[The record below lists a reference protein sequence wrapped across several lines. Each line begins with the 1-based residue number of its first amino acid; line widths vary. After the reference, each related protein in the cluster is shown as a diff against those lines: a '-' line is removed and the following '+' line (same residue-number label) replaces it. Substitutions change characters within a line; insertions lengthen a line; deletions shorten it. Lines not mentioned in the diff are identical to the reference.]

1 MTSDT
6 GDKGAGSGANKPGRR
21 PPTIDLKATE
31 LASDP
36 VANARA
42 PSDEADSTPNVEGAS
57 STGTQTQTEA
67 QAGEAPPH
75 DEQPRRRPWNRFS
88 GAVSWPLI
96 GAGAVGVIGL
106 LLLGAVLANMWAERD
121 AAVDARFARLQSID
135 ELSERV
141 AKLEAALAV
150 PPAPDPALMNRV
162 AAAEAAAKQA
172 AENTA
177 ALQRR
182 TEELTR
188 LVREARSRAD
198 AAAATADAA
207 QKTAGA
213 AAPDAAV
220 ALDVDA
226 MMRRIAALEQA
237 LQTTQAELYRRAA
250 RAADDRMDRLAVVAS
265 VLLGAVERGAP
276 FTAELAAAKALAGDA
291 KSLSALDAF
300 ASSGVPSAAALTR
313 ELVAVI
319 PAMLKAVEGPT
330 PREGSFL
337 DKLQASAERLVRI
350 RPVGEPSGDRPLDI
364 IARLEAKANASDLNG
379 AVSELAKLPPQV
391 RASADAWADKVKAR
405 DAALAAARQ
414 FSRDALVVIGKSNT

>member
-237 LQTTQAELYRRAA
+237 LQTTQAELYRR
-250 RAADDRMDRLAVVAS
+250 LAVVAS